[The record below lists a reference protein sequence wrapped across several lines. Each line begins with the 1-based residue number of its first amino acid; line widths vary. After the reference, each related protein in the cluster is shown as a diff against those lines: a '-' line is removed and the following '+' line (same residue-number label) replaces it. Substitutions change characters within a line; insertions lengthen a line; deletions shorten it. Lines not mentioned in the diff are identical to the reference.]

1 MLWLPLELVN
11 RCTLGDAIRS
21 MLDKA
26 KGYTLW
32 EDIGKDK
39 GEFGGGERIIGL
51 EKVDVFFCMLCSI
64 LVINVGAD

>member
-1 MLWLPLELVN
+1 
-11 RCTLGDAIRS
+11 